1 MRQKVSILFLFGLI
15 FVQSCEKEDFDVY
28 KQDYFYYTF
37 DFEKIPLYLLG
48 SQVFLEFNSVH
59 SEDDLIRFIN
69 DYSFFND
76 TVPIISSF
84 GKIIRCQLDLKD
96 TIKLKE
102 ILFDL
107 NQDTSIN
114 YAVPVFTFSRNV
126 SSSFSI
132 AINEI
137 VCDPLVSDGE
147 LNRLIS
153 PYNLTVLNSKPES
166 PYYRYKI
173 NDIKTGF
180 EPLNIANSLYK
191 TNKFYYCTP
200 NFYSSFGPLK

>member
-1 MRQKVSILFLFGLI
+1 MRLKIPILFLFGLI
-15 FVQSCEKEDFDVY
+15 LFQSCEKEDFDIY

-48 SQVFLEFNSVH
+48 SQVFLEFNSIH
-59 SEDDLIRFIN
+59 SEEELHRFIN
-69 DYSFFND
+69 EYSFFSD

-84 GKIIRCQLDLKD
+84 GKIIRCQLNQKD
-96 TIKLKE
+96 TIKLRE
-102 ILFDL
+102 ILIDL
-107 NQDTSIN
+107 NQDTSII
-114 YAVPVFTFSRNV
+114 YAVPVFTFRRNE
-126 SSSFSI
+126 SSAFSI

-147 LNRLIS
+147 LNKLIN
-153 PYNLTVLNSKPES
+153 PYNLSVLNSKPES
-166 PYYRYKI
+166 FYYRYKI

-180 EPLNIANSLYK
+180 EPLNIANSLYE

-200 NFYSSFGPLK
+200 NFYSSFVPFK